1 MNSKPIPPGLYL
13 ILLLGQHF
21 FAQIS
26 PSNYGFIGGPSLI
39 PPAKLDLNASNSR
52 SYSGSGTVWTSIGN
66 AQYNTTLVNGVT
78 FVENGD
84 FDYMSFDGSNDYVET
99 GKTAS
104 NLNIYDA
111 DYTMEAAVRFNNSSQ
126 GMVFGTSTE
135 SYRKGLHVG
144 AGSYNRM
151 YQGHYAMDGSSASNT
166 LINDVWYHLMWT
178 FDKSAGE
185 MKMYLDGSLIQTQTG
200 KLSFLGTSNIMLARF
215 WAYSALDLA
224 YARIYDTVFTPS
236 QVSILYN
243 EYSSVADTVIED
255 GLFLSVDASNSNSYS
270 GSGTTWTDLTGN
282 GFNGTLI
289 NGTSYDPNNRKS
301 IVTDGSN
308 DYILFG
314 PLPYVGSSNSNLTWE
329 LWVNPSDS
337 DGNIMSMS
345 NRNPQGTW
353 NMPPIAAS
361 GGKFIA
367 KIWNN
372 NILYADNTYSQGN
385 WYHVVLTWDYDN
397 NTQSLYVNGAL
408 NDSQSGINYSASG
421 SNNYIFLGDDNPG
434 ANNTGMFGGKYGEF
448 RIYNKS
454 LSSTE
459 VLNNYNATKSRY

>member
-1 MNSKPIPPGLYL
+1 MM
-13 ILLLGQHF
+13 
-21 FAQIS
+21 
-26 PSNYGFIGGPSLI
+26 PSNYGFTGGSQLI
-39 PPAKLDLNASNSR
+39 PAAKLDLNASNSR
-52 SYSGSGTVWTSIGN
+52 SYSGSGTTWTSIGN
-66 AQYNTTLVNGVT
+66 IQYNTTLVNGVT
-78 FVENGD
+78 FVENGE

-236 QVSILYN
+236 QVSIL
-243 EYSSVADTVIED
+243 
-255 GLFLSVDASNSNSYS
+255 LM
-270 GSGTTWTDLTGN
+270 
-282 GFNGTLI
+282 
-289 NGTSYDPNNRKS
+289 S
-301 IVTDGSN
+301 IV
-308 DYILFG
+308 
-314 PLPYVGSSNSNLTWE
+314 
-329 LWVNPSDS
+329 
-337 DGNIMSMS
+337 
-345 NRNPQGTW
+345 Q
-353 NMPPIAAS
+353 
-361 GGKFIA
+361 
-367 KIWNN
+367 
-372 NILYADNTYSQGN
+372 
-385 WYHVVLTWDYDN
+385 
-397 NTQSLYVNGAL
+397 
-408 NDSQSGINYSASG
+408 
-421 SNNYIFLGDDNPG
+421 
-434 ANNTGMFGGKYGEF
+434 
-448 RIYNKS
+448 
-454 LSSTE
+454 
-459 VLNNYNATKSRY
+459 